1 MGAPCPVKSHIRC
14 QDGSCARINDGCTF
28 RGAPITSPC
37 AEGETHCGLGNCVP
51 NGGKCTAYNGCPK
64 DTPFQCSNCRCAAKA
79 DPREC
84 SCAGLARAR
93 PGGAYIKKT
102 AQVRRF
108 VVRANAAVAL
118 NIIDASSP
126 EKLAT
131 LDIPKNS
138 LSASCSVHYM
148 GVPNSHVFN
157 FEGDSATSQIFSAP
171 TGVKVVDI
179 SGADCALSAP
189 ASLTFLKTSIPKD
202 TTTDKVEC
210 KDLSGSA
217 TATPKHTATP
227 LTYKCEFEK
236 AGAFALGSGTAVK
249 GPGTQPNNTATA
261 TTTGT
266 GSGSPTTG
274 SPAVSSAST
283 VSFSMAVAVVVAF
296 VAALVF

>member
-51 NGGKCTAYNGCPK
+51 NGGKSTAYNGWPK

-79 DPREC
+79 DDCTNAAHGGVSAGVFSCRDGSTKTDPREC

-227 LTYKCEFEK
+227 
-236 AGAFALGSGTAVK
+236 
-249 GPGTQPNNTATA
+249 